1 MEFRRVL
8 FRSALTEGLTCP
20 WAVDTDVNGAALAEY
35 RWGAGKDCSSLCYFT
50 IGTGLGGGLLIDGR
64 PVHGAMHP
72 AIGHLRIRRVPGDTF
87 AGTCPFHG
95 DCIEVLVSGP
105 ARADRSGITPAPVNE
120 TPPRWQKRERT

>member
-1 MEFRRVL
+1 MLPTPKQGWSGAPVTE
-8 FRSALTEGLTCP
+8 ALTEGLTCP

-72 AIGHLRIRRVPGDTF
+72 EIGHPRLRRVPGDTL
-87 AGTCPFHG
+87 AGTCPFHARKSV
-95 DCIEVLVSGP
+95 VLGKRVYV
-105 ARADRSGITPAPVNE
+105 RVNLGGG
-120 TPPRWQKRERT
+120 RYIK